1 MLGQGHRETVKTTA
15 LITFG
20 FLSCVA
26 SAQIPDVKIKG
37 DFSLGL
43 VSSKD
48 FSLGAKSYT
57 VLGRYSTFSLQA
69 TLPVGLKVFLS
80 ERSETITN
88 DPDQESFD
96 EYYVEDPGSW
106 RVGKQYIPFG
116 SGGFFRQSVLSA
128 RVDSKLL
135 LEGLPLSI
143 AFVDGGKG
151 RQYGISGRVGSRG
164 LGVSF
169 CIGRH
174 WGINSTALGLT
185 QSLQAP
191 EGIGNGWKQAY
202 GIDLNRRSGKVT
214 YRTEVLLLSEAE
226 GTSTDKELGDIQVGY
241 DLGHRH
247 SANFGISKSF
257 GDTDI
262 LYRFGGVYNVAKG
275 VQIESLYRLTNGN
288 FRDFSVFVRIR
299 F

>member
-1 MLGQGHRETVKTTA
+1 MKTTL
-15 LITFG
+15 LIPFG
-20 FLSCVA
+20 LLTCVA
-26 SAQIPDVKIKG
+26 SAQAPDVKIKG

-69 TLPVGLKVFLS
+69 TLPIGLKVFLS

-88 DPDQESFD
+88 DPDKESFD
-96 EYYVEDPGSW
+96 EYYVEDEGLW

-116 SGGFFRQSVLSA
+116 GGGFFRQSVLAA

-135 LEGLPLSI
+135 LEGLPLSV

-151 RQYGISGRVGSRG
+151 HQYGLAGRLGGRG
-164 LGVSF
+164 LGISF
-169 CIGRH
+169 CLGRH

-185 QSLQAP
+185 QSLQTP
-191 EGIGNGWKQAY
+191 EGVGNGWKQAF
-202 GIDLNRRSGKVT
+202 GIDLTRRTGKVN
-214 YRTEVLLLSEAE
+214 YRSEVLILNEAE
-226 GTSTDKELGDIQVGY
+226 GSSVDKELGDFQIGY

-247 SANFGISKSF
+247 SALFGVSKSF
-257 GDTDI
+257 GEKDL
-262 LYRFGGVYNVAKG
+262 LYRFGGVYNAAKG

-288 FRDFSVFVRIR
+288 FRDFSMFVRIR